1 MGNNANPVAWS
12 HARIWLAASGRPD
25 RTADLED
32 SLGTLP
38 DRCDNYRTWCH
49 ESIGGHHVVARRR
62 CRLERSSQGDGIAIR
77 PWPAALGWTAELERT
92 LLFDV
97 TVVT

>member
-62 CRLERSSQGDGIAIR
+62 CRLERSSKETGSPFVRGRQLSAGPLSWNGR
-77 PWPAALGWTAELERT
+77 CCLMLQS
-92 LLFDV
+92 
-97 TVVT
+97 